1 MKQIGI
7 IYKFTIVTKYKFDGH
22 KPFYVGQRWESKSI
36 DKFLSR
42 NCNNYSGSGSI
53 WTDFIN
59 RLKQDYPTCWRKL
72 IKREVLY
79 ASELVNQKGLDKMEE
94 YFIKKEKAHYSYKL
108 GGCNIL
114 WGTANKFGSG
124 SPMKDPMIAAKCGKS
139 VKKWNQDNPEK
150 RRKIEEKR
158 LYKLNN
164 SDYKKK
170 ISVTLKGR
178 YIGNENPNFGNFWT
192 EEQRKRQSEK
202 MKGRYYGENNPNYG
216 NKWDDEQK
224 RKLKQKL
231 KISNHSV
238 GKNNPMFNKKRITN
252 GIVNTIIDNDA
263 ELPIGFWYGMKKRKI

>member
-7 IYKFTIVTKYKFDGH
+7 IYKFTIIAKYKFDGH
-22 KPFYVGQRWESKSI
+22 KPFYVGQHFGL
-36 DKFLSR
+36 DDFDT
-42 NCNNYSGSGSI
+42 YPGSGAI
-53 WTDFIN
+53 WTDFIT
-59 RLKQDYPTCWRKL
+59 RLKLDFPTCWRKL

-79 ASELVNQKGLDKMEE
+79 QRPCSQRVLDKMEE
-94 YFIKKEKAHYSYKL
+94 YYIKKEESHYFYKK

-114 WGTANKFGSG
+114 WGTANNFGSG
-124 SPMKDPMIAAKCGKS
+124 SPMKDPNVAAKCGKS

-178 YIGNENPNFGNFWT
+178 YIGNKNPNFGNFWT
-192 EEQRKRQSEK
+192 EEQKRKQSEK

-216 NKWDDEQK
+216 NKWNDEQK

-238 GKNNPMFNKKRITN
+238 KENNPMFNKKRITN
-252 GIVNTIIDNDA
+252 GIVNTTIDSDDK
-263 ELPIGFWYGMKKRKI
+263 LPIGFWYGMKKRKI